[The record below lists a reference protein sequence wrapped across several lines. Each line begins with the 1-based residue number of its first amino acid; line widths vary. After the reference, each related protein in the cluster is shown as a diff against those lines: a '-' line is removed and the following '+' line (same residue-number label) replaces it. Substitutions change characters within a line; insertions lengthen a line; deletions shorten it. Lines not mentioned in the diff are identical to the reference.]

1 MICVGRN
8 ASPGMGS
15 KAVRQILQCGSARR
29 RASLR
34 RRFGHP
40 AGGAGGRACI
50 LNARRGAPRC
60 SANALIFTAAVWIC
74 NFRIMKMKL
83 HRAKAQPGSPLFI
96 TGCITAMCTSAMKKC
111 QNRSATFAQSAT
123 RSPDSMLRPCVF
135 FIVRAHYRSPLH
147 YSPAHLEDA
156 HRALTCLYTALK
168 ESPPD
173 AEALDWQEPHAQR
186 FRDAMNDDFNTPE
199 AVAVLFDLAGAVNRS
214 RNALLA
220 RQLKGLAGTLG
231 LLTRSPHAFLRGDQ
245 SGGAELNI
253 HMINA
258 RIEARR
264 LAKRAKNYIEA
275 DRIRAELLEQGVI
288 LEDRP
293 DGSTEW
299 RRAPSARQHT
309 E

>member
-1 MICVGRN
+1 MDACPAKRSMICAGRN
-8 ASPGMGS
+8 ASPGMRR
-15 KAVRQILQCGSARR
+15 KAIRSILHCGSARS

-34 RRFGHP
+34 RRFGNP
-40 AGGAGGRACI
+40 AGRGRPGWHI
-50 LNARRGAPRC
+50 EC
-60 SANALIFTAAVWIC
+60 SAMSTALLGERFDIHGGGLDLQFPHHENEI
-74 NFRIMKMKL
+74 
-83 HRAKAQPGSPLFI
+83 
-96 TGCITAMCTSAMKKC
+96 
-111 QNRSATFAQSAT
+111 AQSEGAT
-123 RSPDSMLRPCVF
+123 GQPFGHHWMHNGHVHVGDEKMSKSLGNFCTIRDAFARFDAETVRF

-156 HRALTCLYTALK
+156 HRALTRLYTALK

-245 SGGAELNI
+245 SGG
-253 HMINA
+253 
-258 RIEARR
+258 
-264 LAKRAKNYIEA
+264 
-275 DRIRAELLEQGVI
+275 
-288 LEDRP
+288 
-293 DGSTEW
+293 
-299 RRAPSARQHT
+299 
-309 E
+309 

>member
-1 MICVGRN
+1 
-8 ASPGMGS
+8 
-15 KAVRQILQCGSARR
+15 
-29 RASLR
+29 
-34 RRFGHP
+34 
-40 AGGAGGRACI
+40 
-50 LNARRGAPRC
+50 
-60 SANALIFTAAVWIC
+60 
-74 NFRIMKMKL
+74 MKMKL

-123 RSPDSMLRPCVF
+123 RSPDSVLRPCVF
-135 FIVRAHYRSPLH
+135 LSCARITAARS
-147 YSPAHLEDA
+147 
-156 HRALTCLYTALK
+156 TTAPRISK
-168 ESPPD
+168 TRI
-173 AEALDWQEPHAQR
+173 A
-186 FRDAMNDDFNTPE
+186 
-199 AVAVLFDLAGAVNRS
+199 RS
-214 RNALLA
+214 RVCTQ
-220 RQLKGLAGTLG
+220 RLKNRRRMQKRSTGRNR
-231 LLTRSPHAFLRGDQ
+231 TRSPHAFLRGDQ

>member
-1 MICVGRN
+1 MDACPAKRSMICAGRN
-8 ASPGMGS
+8 ASPGMRR
-15 KAVRQILQCGSARR
+15 KAIRSILHCGSARS

-34 RRFGHP
+34 RRFGKP
-40 AGGAGGRACI
+40 AGGAGGRAGI
-50 LNARRGAPRC
+50 LNARRWAPRC

-135 FIVRAHYRSPLH
+135 LSCARITAARSI
-147 YSPAHLEDA
+147 
-156 HRALTCLYTALK
+156 TAPRISKTRIARSRVCTQRLK
-168 ESPPD
+168 
-173 AEALDWQEPHAQR
+173 
-186 FRDAMNDDFNTPE
+186 
-199 AVAVLFDLAGAVNRS
+199 NRRRMQKRS
-214 RNALLA
+214 TGRNRNALLA